1 MFVDSKIGFVG
12 MSHLG
17 LNYAVATA
25 KKNFKVICYDEN
37 VSIVNILNKKKT
49 HVFEKDLEKNIK
61 SNFHNLKFTNNLQ
74 ELSACEVVYVSKD
87 VDTDHN
93 GQSDLLSIQNLIK
106 KIIIFLNRK
115 ASLIILCQVP
125 PGFCRTI
132 NWPHDQLYYQV
143 ETLIFGQALNR
154 ALYPERLIIGSNL
167 KNTKIKKPYLK
178 ILRSFKCPLIRMNYE
193 SAELAKISINMY
205 LISTVTTTNIL
216 SEICEKAG
224 GDWNDITNSLRLD
237 KRIGKY
243 AYLSP
248 GLGISGGNLE
258 RDLCTLQKLQKSNG
272 INNKFIL
279 EVINK
284 SISRKKWIENI
295 LKKIKNKISF
305 KKISILGLAY
315 KTGTH
320 SIKNSPAL
328 YLIKKLSDVDISIY
342 DPVVKKINFYK
353 KNIKLCKDPMEAIK
367 NCDILIIATPWPIFK
382 KIKVSYL
389 EKNIKKK
396 IIIDPFNLYNANQL
410 LKKKIK
416 HISMGKKSNV

>member
-1 MFVDSKIGFVG
+1 M
-12 MSHLG
+12 
-17 LNYAVATA
+17 A

-37 VSIVNILNKKKT
+37 VSIINILNKKKI
-49 HVFEKDLEKNIK
+49 HIFEKDLEKNIK

-74 ELSACEVVYVSKD
+74 ELSACEVVYFSKD

-106 KIIIFLNRK
+106 KIIIYLNRK
-115 ASLIILCQVP
+115 ACLIILCQVP
-125 PGFCRTI
+125 PGFSRTI
-132 NWPHDQLYYQV
+132 NWPKDQLYYQV
-143 ETLIFGQALNR
+143 ETLIFGQALDS

-167 KNTKIKKPYLK
+167 KNTQIKKPYLR
-178 ILRSFKCPLIRMNYE
+178 ILKSFKCPLIRMNYE

-224 GDWNDITNSLRLD
+224 GDWNDIANSLRLD

-284 SISRKKWIENI
+284 SISRKRWIENI

-328 YLIKKLSDVDISIY
+328 YLIKKLSDFDISVY

-353 KNIKLCKDPMEAIK
+353 KNIKLCKSPTEAIK

-382 KIKVSYL
+382 KIKAYYL

-396 IIIDPFNLYNANQL
+396 IIIDPFNLYNSNQL

-416 HISMGKKSNV
+416 HISMGKKSYV

>member
-1 MFVDSKIGFVG
+1 MPINLKVGFVG

-25 KKNFKVICYDEN
+25 KKNFKVICYDESE
-37 VSIVNILNKKKT
+37 SIINILNKKKSP
-49 HVFEKDLEKNIK
+49 VFEKDLEKNIK
-61 SNFHNLKFTNNLQ
+61 SNFQNLKFTNDLEDLN
-74 ELSACEVVYVSKD
+74 ACEVVYVSKD
-87 VDTDHN
+87 VDTDGE

-106 KIIIFLNRK
+106 KIINFLNK
-115 ASLIILCQVP
+115 KTSLIILCQVP
-125 PGFCRTI
+125 PGFCRKI
-132 NWPHDQLYYQV
+132 NWPKNQLYYQV

-167 KNTKIKKPYLK
+167 KKTEIKKPYLK
-178 ILRSFKCPLIRMNYE
+178 ILNSFKCPLIRMSYE

-216 SEICEKAG
+216 SEICEQVE
-224 GDWNDITNSLRLD
+224 GDWNDIVNSLRLD
-237 KRIGKY
+237 RRIGKY
-243 AYLSP
+243 AYLNP

-258 RDLCTLQKLQKSNG
+258 RDLHTLGKLQKLNKL
-272 INNKFIL
+272 NNKFLL
-279 EVINK
+279 EIANK
-284 SISRKKWIENI
+284 SMSRKKWLVNI

-328 YLIKKLSDVDISIY
+328 YLIQRLSNFEICAF
-342 DPVVKKINFYK
+342 DPVVKNLNLHK
-353 KNIKLCKDPMEAIK
+353 KNIKLCKNPNETIK
-367 NCDILIIATPWPIFK
+367 DCDILIVATPWPIFK
-382 KIKVSYL
+382 KIKLSYL
-389 EKNIKKK
+389 EKNIRTK
-396 IIIDPFNLYNANQL
+396 IIVDPYNFYNTNQL

-416 HISMGKKSNV
+416 HISMGRKINV